1 MHNVFLCCSN
11 NKQMLLCGMHS
22 GSIRV
27 YPLPPGDH
35 RLKSMHA
42 YWALSVHDNQYGHLQ
57 HIRSSY
63 NDQFVLTAGDD
74 GNIFSFSL
82 LPSEELQ
89 RGLAKIP
96 LPRVRAHTPII
107 NSTFTTCADG
117 PWASLYQP
125 DNTTGTILQHRHTTK
140 KRNYTYFH
148 SYLDSHRNQL
158 IKIACS
164 RKQHLKG

>member
-1 MHNVFLCCSN
+1 
-11 NKQMLLCGMHS
+11 MLLCGMHS

-35 RLKSMHA
+35 SLKSMHA

-63 NDQFVLTAGDD
+63 DDQFVLTAGDD

-107 NSTFTTCADG
+107 HSTFTTCAKG
-117 PWASLYQP
+117 PGASLYQP
-125 DNTTGTILQHRHTTK
+125 DNNTGTILQHRHTAK
-140 KRNYTYFH
+140 KQNYKYFH
-148 SYLDSHRNQL
+148 SYRDSHRNQL